1 MIDAYPYHQ
10 PGDER
15 AVIFVRPGHTTRM
28 GG

>member
-1 MIDAYPYHQ
+1 MTDEYRYHQ

-15 AVIFVRPGHTTRM
+15 VVIFVRPEHATRM